1 MLRNK
6 ALAVLQK
13 TYDDSYL
20 SCSTAVYY
28 ESQGSETEAMRHWRS
43 ALDQIYD
50 YHANRAPPSYSVRTD
65 TEKALQDALR
75 ELELQCKERID
86 LLEALRVSRQEET
99 LSPPPPTIAA
109 VTSTSSVATPAH
121 FIGAG
126 YRGWTQR
133 ISRPKRIFIIAAEII
148 VAQRPEFAPKAE

>member
-28 ESQGSETEAMRHWRS
+28 ESQGSEAEAMRHWRS

-86 LLEALRVSRQEET
+86 LLEALR
-99 LSPPPPTIAA
+99 
-109 VTSTSSVATPAH
+109 
-121 FIGAG
+121 
-126 YRGWTQR
+126 R

-148 VAQRPEFAPKAE
+148 VAQRPESTPKAE